1 MIVTVFERLGRT
13 IGKVFRKT
21 FYTIRHTGET
31 IINLWKE
38 GWKDYVENP
47 SKKVEDKKVEE
58 WKEYVKNL
66 DKKVEDKNDQI
77 KNQMSLAEA
86 RLKEAYKD
94 QAKVIEVLYKYG
106 VDKALTIMV
115 NNYLNIFTS
124 GDDDDKTY
132 FYHKGNEYK
141 FVEDMEWYSGV
152 TGDGIPIG
160 SSPSYVG
167 SFELF
172 FNGESVFETSIIR
185 TDGKNELAFDDDSL
199 KKCRLGDWV
208 KDLPNLMMAEKE
220 KLDLREKQREMIL
233 KKREINDA
241 IAKTKENFDIGE
253 FDEEN

>member
-1 MIVTVFERLGRT
+1 LIVTVFERLGRT
-13 IGKVFRKT
+13 IGKAFRKT

-77 KNQMSLAEA
+77 KNHLSHAEA
-86 RLKEAYKD
+86 RLKEANKE

-106 VDKALTIMV
+106 VDEALTFMV

-141 FVEDMEWYSGV
+141 FVKDMESHFVV

-160 SSPSYVG
+160 SSYG
-167 SFELF
+167 GNFELF
-172 FNGESVFETSIIR
+172 FNGESVFETSIMR
-185 TDGKNELAFDDDSL
+185 NDGKNELAFHTDSL

-208 KDLPNLMMAEKE
+208 KDLPNLMLAEKE
-220 KLDLREKQREMIL
+220 KVDLKKKQREMIL